1 MSVETVRPAGAGHET
16 LYVLLGSVLILA
28 LAATVVGLRQQ
39 SHEAQALDAHQVDA
53 RLDLN
58 AAEQGIYADPQ
69 VAAEDIQ
76 ARLDDGEAAPS
87 VDELAA
93 EGFPPRR
100 RRRREQPR
108 RAPLEPR
115 RNRRASELP
124 GRQRQARGG
133 RLVPPAARP
142 RRSLAEARRGRCR
155 RAGRR
160 QRPGRRRLAPG
171 GQPLRRRRD
180 PSAPPLIAHRLH
192 RRRFPCCSPVAHPVR
207 AASPPSSRA
216 ALLAALLLAL
226 LAPLAQAEDG
236 KRLRICIP
244 TTAT

>member
-58 AAEQGIYADPQ
+58 AAEQGIYADLQ

-93 EGFPPRR
+93 EGFPP
-100 RRRREQPR
+100 
-108 RAPLEPR
+108 
-115 RNRRASELP
+115 
-124 GRQRQARGG
+124 
-133 RLVPPAARP
+133 
-142 RRSLAEARRGRCR
+142 
-155 RAGRR
+155 
-160 QRPGRRRLAPG
+160 
-171 GQPLRRRRD
+171 
-180 PSAPPLIAHRLH
+180 
-192 RRRFPCCSPVAHPVR
+192 FVADV
-207 AASPPSSRA
+207 AASSRGEHRWS
-216 ALLAALLLAL
+216 LSL
-226 LAPLAQAEDG
+226 
-236 KRLRICIP
+236 IHI
-244 TTAT
+244 

>member
-58 AAEQGIYADPQ
+58 AAEQGIYADLQ

-93 EGFPPRR
+93 EGAAGCRQR
-100 RRRREQPR
+100 
-108 RAPLEPR
+108 PR

-155 RAGRR
+155 HRTGRR
-160 QRPGRRRLAPG
+160 PRPG
-171 GQPLRRRRD
+171 
-180 PSAPPLIAHRLH
+180 
-192 RRRFPCCSPVAHPVR
+192 
-207 AASPPSSRA
+207 
-216 ALLAALLLAL
+216 
-226 LAPLAQAEDG
+226 
-236 KRLRICIP
+236 
-244 TTAT
+244 

>member
-58 AAEQGIYADPQ
+58 AAEQGIYADLQ

-93 EGFPPRR
+93 EGFPPFV
-100 RRRREQPR
+100 
-108 RAPLEPR
+108 ADVA
-115 RNRRASELP
+115 ASSSWT
-124 GRQRQARGG
+124 AI
-133 RLVPPAARP
+133 
-142 RRSLAEARRGRCR
+142 RSSIVANG
-155 RAGRR
+155 
-160 QRPGRRRLAPG
+160 RPGHTWG
-171 GQPLRRRRD
+171 
-180 PSAPPLIAHRLH
+180 
-192 RRRFPCCSPVAHPVR
+192 PVP
-207 AASPPSSRA
+207 
-216 ALLAALLLAL
+216 
-226 LAPLAQAEDG
+226 
-236 KRLRICIP
+236 
-244 TTAT
+244 

>member
-58 AAEQGIYADPQ
+58 AAEQGIYADLQ

-93 EGFPPRR
+93 EGFPPFVADVAASSRGEHRWSYGETAGRPSYLGVSGKPEVAAASASACCWPRAWYRR
-100 RRRREQPR
+100 R
-108 RAPLEPR
+108 
-115 RNRRASELP
+115 NCWCWTN
-124 GRQRQARGG
+124 
-133 RLVPPAARP
+133 
-142 RRSLAEARRGRCR
+142 RCR
-155 RAGRR
+155 
-160 QRPGRRRLAPG
+160 
-171 GQPLRRRRD
+171 
-180 PSAPPLIAHRLH
+180 PST
-192 RRRFPCCSPVAHPVR
+192 R
-207 AASPPSSRA
+207 AASRSSSGCCWTGARPASPCSGSSTTWRPSA
-216 ALLAALLLAL
+216 AS
-226 LAPLAQAEDG
+226 
-236 KRLRICIP
+236 P
-244 TTAT
+244 TGSAVSTATCCSTVRRPAA

>member
-58 AAEQGIYADPQ
+58 APEQGIYADLQ

-93 EGFPPRR
+93 EGFPPFV
-100 RRRREQPR
+100 
-108 RAPLEPR
+108 ADVA
-115 RNRRASELP
+115 ASSRGEHRWSYGETA
-124 GRQRQARGG
+124 GRPSYLGVSGKPEVAGSFLLLLG
-133 RLVPPAARP
+133 PVEVWLKPAAAAAGAVPGDARA
-142 RRSLAEARRGRCR
+142 LAD
-155 RAGRR
+155 AGWR
-160 QRPGRRRLAPG
+160 QVV
-171 GQPLRRRRD
+171 
-180 PSAPPLIAHRLH
+180 S
-192 RRRFPCCSPVAHPVR
+192 RFDAGVTRQHSH
-207 AASPPSSRA
+207 
-216 ALLAALLLAL
+216 
-226 LAPLAQAEDG
+226 
-236 KRLRICIP
+236 
-244 TTAT
+244 

>member
-58 AAEQGIYADPQ
+58 AAEQGIYADLQ

-93 EGFPPRR
+93 EGFPPTS
-100 RRRREQPR
+100 PR
-108 RAPLEPR
+108 AAAASTAGATAKPPGVRATW
-115 RNRRASELP
+115 AS
-124 GRQRQARGG
+124 
-133 RLVPPAARP
+133 
-142 RRSLAEARRGRCR
+142 
-155 RAGRR
+155 
-160 QRPGRRRLAPG
+160 
-171 GQPLRRRRD
+171 
-180 PSAPPLIAHRLH
+180 
-192 RRRFPCCSPVAHPVR
+192 
-207 AASPPSSRA
+207 AASPGWPARSSCCST
-216 ALLAALLLAL
+216 
-226 LAPLAQAEDG
+226 PPKSG
-236 KRLRICIP
+236 
-244 TTAT
+244 

>member
-58 AAEQGIYADPQ
+58 AAEQGIYADLQ

-93 EGFPPRR
+93 EGFPPFV
-100 RRRREQPR
+100 
-108 RAPLEPR
+108 ADVA
-115 RNRRASELP
+115 ASSRGEHRWSRGEHRWSRGETAGRPSYLGVSGKP
-124 GRQRQARGG
+124 GVAGSFLLLLG
-133 RLVPPAARP
+133 PAEVWLKPAAAAAGAVPGDARA
-142 RRSLAEARRGRCR
+142 LAD
-155 RAGRR
+155 AGWR
-160 QRPGRRRLAPG
+160 QVVSRFDAGVTR
-171 GQPLRRRRD
+171 Q
-180 PSAPPLIAHRLH
+180 HRH
-192 RRRFPCCSPVAHPVR
+192 
-207 AASPPSSRA
+207 
-216 ALLAALLLAL
+216 
-226 LAPLAQAEDG
+226 
-236 KRLRICIP
+236 
-244 TTAT
+244 

>member
-58 AAEQGIYADPQ
+58 AAEQGIYADLQ

-93 EGFPPRR
+93 EGFPPFV
-100 RRRREQPR
+100 
-108 RAPLEPR
+108 ADVA
-115 RNRRASELP
+115 ASSRGEHRWSHGETAGRPSYLGVSGKP
-124 GRQRQARGG
+124 GVAGS
-133 RLVPPAARP
+133 VPPAARP
-142 RRSLAEARRGRCR
+142 RRSLAEARRGPLPAPY
-155 RAGRR
+155 RATPEPWPTPAGARW
-160 QRPGRRRLAPG
+160 
-171 GQPLRRRRD
+171 
-180 PSAPPLIAHRLH
+180 S
-192 RRRFPCCSPVAHPVR
+192 
-207 AASPPSSRA
+207 AASTPA
-216 ALLAALLLAL
+216 
-226 LAPLAQAEDG
+226 
-236 KRLRICIP
+236 
-244 TTAT
+244 